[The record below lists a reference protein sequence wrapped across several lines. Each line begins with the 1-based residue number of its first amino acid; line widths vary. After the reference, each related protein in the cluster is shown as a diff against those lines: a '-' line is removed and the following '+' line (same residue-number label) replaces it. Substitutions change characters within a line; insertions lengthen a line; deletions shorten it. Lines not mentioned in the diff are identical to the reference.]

1 MTKPPQYLLSAADM
15 RELIGLVAQ
24 AKGLKPRWIVLDDGE
39 IDAMGLLAHE
49 LGISEE
55 HIAEQTIG
63 TAGVMKHHLLVFLEN
78 EDEASSDT
86 LKDALTALGI
96 AAKVPSAGEPWRI
109 EARVF
114 QKLNAKAYRT
124 TILPFLVEADA
135 RSREPRVADKA
146 EIQID
151 KPARN
156 FGDTCG
162 ALREE
167 VRVLYMADAVP
178 WIIGYSGGKDSTAVV
193 QLVWQA
199 IEELPVAQRTKPV
212 YVISTDTLVENPV
225 VAQWVGM
232 SLTQMAKAA
241 AERSMPF
248 RPERLTPTVEN
259 AYWVNL
265 IGKGYPAP
273 RHKFRWC
280 TERMKISPS
289 NAFINSIVRGNG
301 EAILLLGT
309 RKKESQRRNRSMLEH
324 EKYRVRDRLSPNSTL
339 PGTLVYSVI
348 EDWSNDDVW
357 MFLMQFANP
366 WGYNN
371 KDLLTMYQGASAD
384 GECPLVIDTSTPSC
398 GDSRFGCWVCTL
410 VDKDKSMSA
419 MVQNDEEKE
428 WMYPLLV
435 FRNKYLD
442 FRPADGRRDEQ
453 TDRERRDFRRMN
465 GSITIYNSRSVHGP
479 YTQVAREE
487 LLFQLLKTQEAVRKL
502 GRERRIRHAEQMEL
516 ITLHEL
522 EEIRRIWVV
531 EKHELEDSLPSLY
544 ERATGVQYPG
554 KTLDENLMFGRDEM
568 AILYEVCG
576 GDRVHYELSRE
587 LLDVERRF
595 RTMSRRAGL
604 FGALDEAIRR
614 GFYENEEDATQVA
627 LSRQSA
633 RDQIRSRFENK
644 SAPNAEPSH
653 S

>member
-1 MTKPPQYLLSAADM
+1 MTTMSQNYQLSDG
-15 RELIGLVAQ
+15 EVYDLIQIIAN
-24 AKGLKPRWIVLDDGE
+24 AKGLKTRFVVMNDDHDPMPE
-39 IDAMGLLAHE
+39 LAKE
-49 LGISEE
+49 L
-55 HIAEQTIG
+55 AVT
-63 TAGVMKHHLLVFLEN
+63 
-78 EDEASSDT
+78 EA
-86 LKDALTALGI
+86 
-96 AAKVPSAGEPWRI
+96 RI
-109 EARVF
+109 ERETGASAAIIKNYLVAF
-114 QKLNAKAYRT
+114 FSDESKQEPPVLEEVLVLLGVKFKTTSPGDFWEFEENAFKKINAAIRSEK
-124 TILPFLVEADA
+124 ILPFISDAD
-135 RSREPRVADKA
+135 RKNRE
-146 EIQID
+146 Q
-151 KPARN
+151 KPEGTNQVRN
-156 FGDTCG
+156 FGENLTL
-162 ALREE
+162 LRQEI
-167 VRVLYMADAVP
+167 RDLYTADAIP

-199 IEELPVAQRTKPV
+199 IEELPLEKRTKPIH
-212 YVISTDTLVENPV
+212 VISTDTLVENPV
-225 VAQWVGM
+225 VAQWVGL
-232 SLTQMAKAA
+232 SLTQMAEAA
-241 AERSMPF
+241 AAKGMPF

-289 NAFINSIVRGNG
+289 NTFINSIVRGNG

-309 RKKESQRRNRSMLEH
+309 RKKESQRRQRSMIEH
-324 EKYRVRDRLSPNSTL
+324 EKYRVRDRLSPNSSL
-339 PGTLVYSVI
+339 PGSLVYSVI
-348 EDWSNDDVW
+348 EDWSNDEVW
-357 MFLMQFANP
+357 MFLMQFSNP

-384 GECPLVIDTSTPSC
+384 GECPLVVDTSTPSC

-453 TDRERRDFRRMN
+453 TDRERRDFRRMH
-465 GSITIYNSRSVHGP
+465 GGITIYNGRSVHGP
-479 YTQVAREE
+479 YTQPAREE
-487 LLFQLLKTQEAVRKL
+487 LLFELLKTQEAVRRL
-502 GRERRIRHAEQMEL
+502 GNDRKISHAENMEL

-531 EKHELEDSLPSLY
+531 EKHEIEDSLPSLY
-544 ERATGVQYPG
+544 ERATGRQYPG
-554 KTLDENLMFGRDEM
+554 KTLDENLMFGREEM
-568 AILYEVCG
+568 AILHDVCG
-576 GDRVHYELSRE
+576 GDRVHYELARE

-604 FGALDEAIRR
+604 FGALDDAIKR
-614 GFYENEEDATQVA
+614 GFYENEEDATQMA

-633 RDQIRSRFENK
+633 RDQIRSRFEGK
-644 SAPNAEPSH
+644 ETPQEVSPI
-653 S
+653 

>member
-1 MTKPPQYLLSAADM
+1 MAKSQHFLLSDDDVRELITALAQARGLKTKLVVLNDDNDPLPALANELGLTEERIGEETVGAAGIIKKHLLAFFPDEAMESRETLGDALAVLDVRFTAPGDGEFWQFAGNAFKRLSAAV
-15 RELIGLVAQ
+15 L
-24 AKGLKPRWIVLDDGE
+24 AK
-39 IDAMGLLAHE
+39 
-49 LGISEE
+49 
-55 HIAEQTIG
+55 
-63 TAGVMKHHLLVFLEN
+63 
-78 EDEASSDT
+78 
-86 LKDALTALGI
+86 
-96 AAKVPSAGEPWRI
+96 
-109 EARVF
+109 
-114 QKLNAKAYRT
+114 
-124 TILPFLVEADA
+124 TILPFVTQADDKNRQP
-135 RSREPRVADKA
+135 RSPTVA
-146 EIQID
+146 E
-151 KPARN
+151 KPRN
-156 FGDTCG
+156 FGEDLANLRREIRELYVADT
-162 ALREE
+162 
-167 VRVLYMADAVP
+167 VP

-199 IEELPVAQRTKPV
+199 IDELPVEKRTKPIH
-212 YVISTDTLVENPV
+212 VISTDTLVENPV

-232 SLTQMAKAA
+232 SLTQMERVA
-241 AERSMPF
+241 AEKMMPF
-248 RPERLTPTVEN
+248 RPHRLTPTVEN
-259 AYWVNL
+259 TYWVNL

-289 NAFINSIVRGNG
+289 NAFINGIVRGNG

-309 RKKESQRRNRSMLEH
+309 RKKESQRRQRSMVEH

-348 EDWSNDDVW
+348 EEWTNDQVW
-357 MFLMQFANP
+357 MFLMQFTNP

-384 GECPLVIDTSTPSC
+384 GECPLVVDTSTPSC

-442 FRPADGRRDEQ
+442 FRPPDGRRDEQ

-465 GSITIYNSRSVHGP
+465 GSITIYNGRSVHGP
-479 YTQVAREE
+479 YTQSAREE
-487 LLFQLLKTQEAVRKL
+487 ILFQLLKTQEAVRKL
-502 GRERRIRHAEQMEL
+502 GQEGGIRHAETMEL

-531 EKHELEDSLPSLY
+531 EKHEIEDSLPSHF
-544 ERATGVQYPG
+544 ERATGRQYPG
-554 KTLDENLMFGRDEM
+554 KTLDENLMFGREEM
-568 AILYEVCG
+568 AILHDVCG
-576 GDRVHYELSRE
+576 GDRVHYELARE

-604 FGALDEAIRR
+604 FGALDDAIRR
-614 GFYENEEDATQVA
+614 GFYENEQDATQMA

-633 RDQIRSRFENK
+633 RERIRSRFENK
-644 SAPNAEPSH
+644 ETPSAEVSPT
-653 S
+653 

>member
-1 MTKPPQYLLSAADM
+1 MSSAQPFRLSDSDV
-15 RELIGLVAQ
+15 RELIAKICHAQ
-24 AKGLKPRWIVLDDGE
+24 ALKLKFVVLNDDNDPMPDLAEE
-39 IDAMGLLAHE
+39 IGV
-49 LGISEE
+49 SEE
-55 HIAEQTIG
+55 RLGSDTVG
-63 TAGVMKHHLLVFLEN
+63 TAGIIKKHLVAFFP
-78 EDEASSDT
+78 DETMEARET
-86 LKDALTALGI
+86 LGDALTALGVENVVPDTGADWEFKRRAFDGVRGAGL
-96 AAKVPSAGEPWRI
+96 AATLATF
-109 EARVF
+109 A
-114 QKLNAKAYRT
+114 Q
-124 TILPFLVEADA
+124 EADA
-135 RSREPRVADKA
+135 KNRQSPSMTEKPRTFAESLTLLRR
-146 EIQID
+146 EIQ
-151 KPARN
+151 
-156 FGDTCG
+156 
-162 ALREE
+162 E
-167 VRVLYMADAVP
+167 LYQVDSVP

-199 IEELPVAQRTKPV
+199 IEDLPLEKRTKPIH
-212 YVISTDTLVENPV
+212 VISTDTLVENPV
-225 VAQWVGM
+225 VAQWVGR
-232 SLTQMAKAA
+232 SLVQMGKMAVEKG
-241 AERSMPF
+241 MPF
-248 RPERLTPTVEN
+248 CPERLFPSVEN
-259 AYWVNL
+259 TYWVNL

-289 NAFINSIVRGNG
+289 NAFINKIVRGNG

-309 RKKESQRRNRSMLEH
+309 RKKESQRRQRTMAEH

-348 EDWSNDDVW
+348 EDWSNDEVW
-357 MFLMQFANP
+357 MFLMQFKNP

-384 GECPLVIDTSTPSC
+384 GECPLVVDTSTPSC

-465 GSITIYNSRSVHGP
+465 GSITIYNARSVHGP
-479 YTQVAREE
+479 YTQASREE
-487 LLFQLLKTQEAVRKL
+487 LLFELLKTQEAVRKL
-502 GRERRIRHAEQMEL
+502 GREGGIKHAEAMEL

-531 EKHELEDSLPSLY
+531 DKHEIEDSLPSIF
-544 ERATGVQYPG
+544 ERATGRLYPG
-554 KTLDENLMFGRDEM
+554 RTLDENLMFGREEM
-568 AILYEVCG
+568 AILRDVCD
-576 GDRVHYELSRE
+576 GDRVHYELARE

-604 FGALDEAIRR
+604 FGAIDDAIKR
-614 GFYENEEDATQVA
+614 GFYENEDDATKMA
-627 LSRQSA
+627 MGRISA
-633 RDQIRSRFENK
+633 RDQIRARFK
-644 SAPNAEPSH
+644 SNEGSSEVPAP
-653 S
+653 

>member
-1 MTKPPQYLLSAADM
+1 MAKPQQFLLSNDDVQELVATIAHAKSLKTKFVVLNDDYDCLPELAKELGVTEERIGEETIGAAGIIKKHLIAFFPDEAKESQETLGDALALLEVRFKAPKSEEFWQFDENSFNRLHGAAVIKPVLLFVAKADKKNRLPPPDIEAAKKPKPRNFVGDLAVLRNEI
-15 RELIGLVAQ
+15 RELYV
-24 AKGLKPRWIVLDDGE
+24 
-39 IDAMGLLAHE
+39 
-49 LGISEE
+49 
-55 HIAEQTIG
+55 
-63 TAGVMKHHLLVFLEN
+63 
-78 EDEASSDT
+78 
-86 LKDALTALGI
+86 
-96 AAKVPSAGEPWRI
+96 
-109 EARVF
+109 
-114 QKLNAKAYRT
+114 
-124 TILPFLVEADA
+124 
-135 RSREPRVADKA
+135 
-146 EIQID
+146 
-151 KPARN
+151 
-156 FGDTCG
+156 GDS
-162 ALREE
+162 
-167 VRVLYMADAVP
+167 VP

-199 IEELPVAQRTKPV
+199 IEELPLEKRTKPIH
-212 YVISTDTLVENPV
+212 VISTDTLVENPV

-232 SLTQMAKAA
+232 SLAQMERAA
-241 AERSMPF
+241 ADKGMPF
-248 RPERLTPTVEN
+248 RPKRLTPTVEN
-259 AYWVNL
+259 TYWVNL

-309 RKKESQRRNRSMLEH
+309 RKKESNRRQRSMIEH

-348 EDWSNDDVW
+348 EDWSNDEVW
-357 MFLMQFANP
+357 MFLMQFSNP

-384 GECPLVIDTSTPSC
+384 GECPLVVDTSTPSC

-435 FRNKYLD
+435 FRNKLLD

-465 GSITIYNSRSVHGP
+465 GSITIYNGRSVHGP
-479 YTQVAREE
+479 YTQPAREE
-487 LLFQLLKTQEAVRKL
+487 ILFELLKTQESVRKL
-502 GRERRIRHAEQMEL
+502 GRESKIRHAETMEL

-522 EEIRRIWVV
+522 EEIRRVWVV
-531 EKHELEDSLPSLY
+531 EKHEIEDSLPSIY
-544 ERATGVQYPG
+544 ERATSRQYPG
-554 KTLDENLMFGRDEM
+554 KTLDENLMFGREEM
-568 AILYEVCG
+568 AILHDVCR
-576 GDRVHYELSRE
+576 GDRVHYELARE

-604 FGALDEAIRR
+604 FGALDDAIKR
-614 GFYENEEDATQVA
+614 GFYENEDDATKMA
-627 LSRQSA
+627 LNRLSA

-644 SAPNAEPSH
+644 EVSPEATST
-653 S
+653 

>member
-1 MTKPPQYLLSAADM
+1 MAKLQQFLLSSDDVQG
-15 RELIGLVAQ
+15 LITTVAN
-24 AKGLKPRWIVLDDGE
+24 AKGLKTKFVVLNDDFDTLPE
-39 IDAMGLLAHE
+39 LAKE
-49 LGISEE
+49 LGVSEE
-55 HIAEQTIG
+55 RIGAETTG
-63 TAGVMKHHLLVFLEN
+63 AAGIIKKHLILFFP
-78 EDEASSDT
+78 DEAKESTET
-86 LKDALTALGI
+86 LGDALTLLEVRFRAPKREGFWEFDEGSMSRLSAPTVVKAALAFMLG
-96 AAKVPSAGEPWRI
+96 ADSRNRLAPAEPKPAEKPR
-109 EARVF
+109 
-114 QKLNAKAYRT
+114 N
-124 TILPFLVEADA
+124 LVEDLVVL
-135 RSREPRVADKA
+135 RNEIRELYV
-146 EIQID
+146 
-151 KPARN
+151 
-156 FGDTCG
+156 GDS
-162 ALREE
+162 
-167 VRVLYMADAVP
+167 VP

-199 IEELPVAQRTKPV
+199 IEELPIEQRTKPIH
-212 YVISTDTLVENPV
+212 VISTDTLVENPV

-232 SLTQMAKAA
+232 SLSRMERAA
-241 AERSMPF
+241 VEKGMPF
-248 RPERLTPTVEN
+248 RPKRLTPSVEN
-259 AYWVNL
+259 TYWVNL

-309 RKKESQRRNRSMLEH
+309 RKKESSRRQRSMIEH
-324 EKYRVRDRLSPNSTL
+324 EKYRARDRLSPNSTL

-348 EDWSNDDVW
+348 EDWSNDEVW
-357 MFLMQFANP
+357 MFLMQFSNP

-384 GECPLVIDTSTPSC
+384 GECPLVVDTSTPSC

-435 FRNKYLD
+435 FRNKLLD

-465 GSITIYNSRSVHGP
+465 GSITIYNGRSVHGP
-479 YTQVAREE
+479 YTQQAREE
-487 LLFQLLKTQEAVRKL
+487 ILFELLKTQQAVRKL
-502 GRERRIRHAEQMEL
+502 GAESKIKHAENMEL

-522 EEIRRIWVV
+522 EEIRRVWVV
-531 EKHELEDSLPSLY
+531 EKHEIEDSLPSIY
-544 ERATGVQYPG
+544 ERATSSQYPG
-554 KTLDENLMFGRDEM
+554 KTLDENLMFGREEM
-568 AILYEVCG
+568 AILHDVCR
-576 GDRVHYELSRE
+576 GDRVHYELARE

-604 FGALDEAIRR
+604 FSALDDAIKR
-614 GFYENEEDATQVA
+614 GFYENEEDATKMA
-627 LSRQSA
+627 LNRLSA

-644 SAPNAEPSH
+644 EVPPETTSK
-653 S
+653 

>member
-1 MTKPPQYLLSAADM
+1 MPSAAQFRLSDGDV
-15 RELIGLVAQ
+15 RDLISKICHAQ
-24 AKGLKPRWIVLDDGE
+24 GLKLKFVVLNDDNDPIPDLAEE
-39 IDAMGLLAHE
+39 IGVT
-49 LGISEE
+49 EE
-55 HIAEQTIG
+55 RIGTDTIG
-63 TAGVMKHHLLVFLEN
+63 TAGIIKKHLIAFFPDEEMQARETLGDALSALGIENTVPDNGADWVFAADAFQAVRGPGMGKTLVVFLTDADEKNRRGQVESPVVEQPRTFN
-78 EDEASSDT
+78 ES
-86 LKDALTALGI
+86 LTAL
-96 AAKVPSAGEPWRI
+96 R
-109 EARVF
+109 R
-114 QKLNAKAYRT
+114 
-124 TILPFLVEADA
+124 
-135 RSREPRVADKA
+135 
-146 EIQID
+146 EIQ
-151 KPARN
+151 
-156 FGDTCG
+156 
-162 ALREE
+162 E
-167 VRVLYMADAVP
+167 LYQVDAVP

-199 IEELPVAQRTKPV
+199 IEELPLEKRTKPIH
-212 YVISTDTLVENPV
+212 VISTDTLVENPV
-225 VAQWVGM
+225 VAQWVGR
-232 SLTQMAKAA
+232 SLVQMERAA
-241 AERSMPF
+241 AEKNMPF
-248 RPERLTPTVEN
+248 RPERLTPSTEN
-259 AYWVNL
+259 TYWVNL

-309 RKKESQRRNRSMLEH
+309 RKKESQRRQRTMAEH

-348 EDWSNDDVW
+348 EDWSNDEVW
-357 MFLMQFANP
+357 MFLMQFRNP

-384 GECPLVIDTSTPSC
+384 GECPLVVDTSTPSC

-465 GSITIYNSRSVHGP
+465 GSITIYNARSVHGP
-479 YTQVAREE
+479 YTQASREE
-487 LLFQLLKTQEAVRKL
+487 LLFELLKTQEAVRKL
-502 GRERRIRHAEQMEL
+502 GREGGIRHAEEMEL

-531 EKHELEDSLPSLY
+531 DKHEIEDSLPSIY
-544 ERATGVQYPG
+544 ERATGRLYPG
-554 KTLDENLMFGRDEM
+554 KILDENLMFGRDEM
-568 AILYEVCG
+568 AILRDVCS
-576 GDRVHYELSRE
+576 GDRVHYELTRE

-604 FGALDEAIRR
+604 FGAIDDAIKR
-614 GFYENEEDATQVA
+614 GFYENEEDATKMA
-627 LSRQSA
+627 MSRISA
-633 RDQIRSRFENK
+633 RHQIQSRFKQKETPSK
-644 SAPNAEPSH
+644 VSAP
-653 S
+653 

>member
-1 MTKPPQYLLSAADM
+1 MSSVTQFRLSDGDVRDLISKICHAQALKLKFVVLNDDNDPIPDLAEEIGVSEERIGTDTVGAAG
-15 RELIGLVAQ
+15 IIKKHLVAFFPDEEMQTRETLGDALNALGIENAVPDGGADWVFSTDAFQ
-24 AKGLKPRWIVLDDGE
+24 AVRGAGMSKTIIAFLTDADEKNRRAQVESPVAEKPR
-39 IDAMGLLAHE
+39 
-49 LGISEE
+49 
-55 HIAEQTIG
+55 T
-63 TAGVMKHHLLVFLEN
+63 FN
-78 EDEASSDT
+78 ES
-86 LKDALTALGI
+86 LTAL
-96 AAKVPSAGEPWRI
+96 RH
-109 EARVF
+109 
-114 QKLNAKAYRT
+114 
-124 TILPFLVEADA
+124 
-135 RSREPRVADKA
+135 
-146 EIQID
+146 EIQ
-151 KPARN
+151 
-156 FGDTCG
+156 
-162 ALREE
+162 E
-167 VRVLYMADAVP
+167 LYQVDAVP

-199 IEELPVAQRTKPV
+199 IEELPIEKRTKPIH
-212 YVISTDTLVENPV
+212 VISTDTLVENPV
-225 VAQWVGM
+225 VAQWVGR
-232 SLTQMAKAA
+232 SLVQMEKAA
-241 AERSMPF
+241 ADKNMPF
-248 RPERLTPTVEN
+248 RPERLTPSTEN
-259 AYWVNL
+259 TYWVNL

-309 RKKESQRRNRSMLEH
+309 RKKESQRRQRTMAEH

-348 EDWSNDDVW
+348 EDWSNDEVW
-357 MFLMQFANP
+357 MFLMQFKNP

-384 GECPLVIDTSTPSC
+384 GECPLVVDTSTPSC

-465 GSITIYNSRSVHGP
+465 GSITIYNARSVHGP
-479 YTQVAREE
+479 YTQASREE
-487 LLFQLLKTQEAVRKL
+487 LLFELLKTQEAVRKL
-502 GRERRIRHAEQMEL
+502 GREGGIKHAEAMEL

-522 EEIRRIWVV
+522 EEIRRVWVV
-531 EKHELEDSLPSLY
+531 DKHEIEDSLPSIY
-544 ERATGVQYPG
+544 ERATGRLYPG
-554 KTLDENLMFGRDEM
+554 KILDENLMFGREEM
-568 AILYEVCG
+568 AILRDVCS
-576 GDRVHYELSRE
+576 GDRVHYELTRE

-604 FGALDEAIRR
+604 FGAIDDAIKR
-614 GFYENEEDATQVA
+614 GFYENEADATKMA
-627 LSRQSA
+627 MGRISA
-633 RDQIRSRFENK
+633 RDQIQSRFNK
-644 SAPNAEPSH
+644 NETPSAVPAP
-653 S
+653 

>member
-1 MTKPPQYLLSAADM
+1 MSSAQPFHLSDSDV
-15 RELIGLVAQ
+15 RELIAKICHAQ
-24 AKGLKPRWIVLDDGE
+24 ALKLKFVVLNDDNDPMPDLAEE
-39 IDAMGLLAHE
+39 IGV
-49 LGISEE
+49 SEE
-55 HIAEQTIG
+55 RIGSDTVG
-63 TAGVMKHHLLVFLEN
+63 TAGIIKKHLVAFFP
-78 EDEASSDT
+78 DEAMEARET
-86 LKDALTALGI
+86 LGDALTALGVEHVVPDTGADWEFKRRAFDGVRGAGL
-96 AAKVPSAGEPWRI
+96 AAAL
-109 EARVF
+109 ATF
-114 QKLNAKAYRT
+114 AQ
-124 TILPFLVEADA
+124 EADA
-135 RSREPRVADKA
+135 KNRQGPSEAPVTEKPRTFAEGLTLLRR
-146 EIQID
+146 EIQ
-151 KPARN
+151 
-156 FGDTCG
+156 
-162 ALREE
+162 E
-167 VRVLYMADAVP
+167 LYQVDSVP

-199 IEELPVAQRTKPV
+199 IEELPLEKRTKPIH
-212 YVISTDTLVENPV
+212 VISTDTLVENPV
-225 VAQWVGM
+225 VAQWVGR
-232 SLTQMAKAA
+232 SLVQMGKMAVEKG
-241 AERSMPF
+241 MPF
-248 RPERLTPTVEN
+248 RPERLFPSVEN
-259 AYWVNL
+259 TYWVNL

-289 NAFINSIVRGNG
+289 NAFINKIVRGNG

-309 RKKESQRRNRSMLEH
+309 RKKESQRRQRTMAEH

-348 EDWSNDDVW
+348 EDWSNDEVW
-357 MFLMQFANP
+357 MFLMQFKNP

-384 GECPLVIDTSTPSC
+384 GECPLVVDTSTPSC

-465 GSITIYNSRSVHGP
+465 GSITIYNARSVHGP
-479 YTQVAREE
+479 YTQASREE
-487 LLFQLLKTQEAVRKL
+487 LLFELLKTQEAVRKL
-502 GRERRIRHAEQMEL
+502 GREGGTKHAEAMEL

-531 EKHELEDSLPSLY
+531 DKHEIEDTLPSIF
-544 ERATGVQYPG
+544 ERATGRLYPG
-554 KTLDENLMFGRDEM
+554 RTLDENLMFGREEM
-568 AILYEVCG
+568 AILRDVCD
-576 GDRVHYELSRE
+576 GDRVHYELARE

-604 FGALDEAIRR
+604 FGAIDDAIKR
-614 GFYENEEDATQVA
+614 GFYENEDDATKMA
-627 LSRQSA
+627 MGRISA
-633 RDQIRSRFENK
+633 RDQIRARFK
-644 SAPNAEPSH
+644 SNEGSSEVPAS
-653 S
+653 

>member
-1 MTKPPQYLLSAADM
+1 MSSAQPFHLSDSDV
-15 RELIGLVAQ
+15 RELIAKICHAQ
-24 AKGLKPRWIVLDDGE
+24 ALKLKFVVLNDANDPMPDLAEE
-39 IDAMGLLAHE
+39 IGV
-49 LGISEE
+49 SEE
-55 HIAEQTIG
+55 RIGSDTVG
-63 TAGVMKHHLLVFLEN
+63 TAGIIKKHLVAFFP
-78 EDEASSDT
+78 DEAMEARET
-86 LKDALTALGI
+86 LGDALTALGVEHVVPDTGADWEFKRRAFDGVRGAGL
-96 AAKVPSAGEPWRI
+96 AAAL
-109 EARVF
+109 ATF
-114 QKLNAKAYRT
+114 AQ
-124 TILPFLVEADA
+124 EADA
-135 RSREPRVADKA
+135 KNRQGPSEAPVTEKPRTFAEGLTLLRR
-146 EIQID
+146 EIQ
-151 KPARN
+151 
-156 FGDTCG
+156 
-162 ALREE
+162 E
-167 VRVLYMADAVP
+167 LYQVDSVP

-199 IEELPVAQRTKPV
+199 IEELPLEKRTKPIH
-212 YVISTDTLVENPV
+212 VISTDTLVENPV
-225 VAQWVGM
+225 VAQWVGR
-232 SLTQMAKAA
+232 SLVQMGKMAVEKG
-241 AERSMPF
+241 MPF
-248 RPERLTPTVEN
+248 RPERLFPSVEN
-259 AYWVNL
+259 TYWVNL

-289 NAFINSIVRGNG
+289 NAFINKIVRGNG

-309 RKKESQRRNRSMLEH
+309 RKKESQRRQRTMAEH

-348 EDWSNDDVW
+348 EDWSNDEVW
-357 MFLMQFANP
+357 MFLMQFKNP

-384 GECPLVIDTSTPSC
+384 GECPLVVDTSTPSC

-465 GSITIYNSRSVHGP
+465 GSITIYNARSVHGP
-479 YTQVAREE
+479 YTQASREE
-487 LLFQLLKTQEAVRKL
+487 LLFELLKTQEAVRKL
-502 GRERRIRHAEQMEL
+502 GREGGTKHAEAMEL

-531 EKHELEDSLPSLY
+531 DKHEIEDTLPSIF
-544 ERATGVQYPG
+544 ERATGRLYPG
-554 KTLDENLMFGRDEM
+554 RTLDENLMFGREEM
-568 AILYEVCG
+568 AILRDVCD
-576 GDRVHYELSRE
+576 GDRVHYELARE

-604 FGALDEAIRR
+604 FGAIDDAIKR
-614 GFYENEEDATQVA
+614 GFYENEDDATKMA
-627 LSRQSA
+627 MGRISA
-633 RDQIRSRFENK
+633 RDQIRARFK
-644 SAPNAEPSH
+644 SNEGSSEVPAS
-653 S
+653 

>member
-1 MTKPPQYLLSAADM
+1 MAKRPHYFLTDDEV
-15 RELIGLVAQ
+15 RELIRLLAES
-24 AKGLKPRWIVLDDGE
+24 KGLTARFLVLNDEEDPLPDLAAELGVTEERIGE
-39 IDAMGLLAHE
+39 DTVGAAGIIKKQLLA
-49 LGISEE
+49 
-55 HIAEQTIG
+55 
-63 TAGVMKHHLLVFLEN
+63 FFP
-78 EDEASSDT
+78 DETLRNQDT
-86 LKDALTALGI
+86 LGDALAAL
-96 AAKVPSAGEPWRI
+96 KVRASVPATEPFWALAENALEHYPAGLRHQTLVPF
-109 EARVF
+109 V
-114 QKLNAKAYRT
+114 KA
-124 TILPFLVEADA
+124 ADA
-135 RSREPRVADKA
+135 KNRQPRVTEPVK
-146 EIQID
+146 
-151 KPARN
+151 ARN
-156 FGDTCG
+156 FGEDLA
-162 ALREE
+162 ALRAEIRE
-167 VRVLYMADAVP
+167 LYAADGVP

-199 IEELPVAQRTKPV
+199 LAELPMTQRTKPI

-225 VAQWVGM
+225 VAQWVGL
-232 SLTQMAKAA
+232 SLTQMEQAA
-241 AERSMPF
+241 TAQRMPF
-248 RPERLTPTVEN
+248 QPRRLTPTVEN
-259 AYWVNL
+259 TYWVNL

-289 NAFINSIVRGNG
+289 NAFISSIVRGTG

-309 RKKESQRRNRSMLEH
+309 RKQESQRRQRTMLQH
-324 EKYRVRDRLSPNSTL
+324 EKYRVRDRLSPNASL

-348 EDWSNDDVW
+348 EDWSNDEVW
-357 MFLMQFANP
+357 LFLMQHGNP

-384 GECPLVIDTSTPSC
+384 GECPLVVDTSTPSC

-465 GSITIYNSRSVHGP
+465 GSITLYNGRSVHGP
-479 YTQVAREE
+479 YTQTAREE
-487 LLFQLLKTQEAVRKL
+487 ILYQLLRTQEAVRKL
-502 GRERRIRHAEQMEL
+502 GRDERIAHAEAMEL

-531 EKHELEDSLPSLY
+531 EKHEIEDALPSLY
-544 ERATGVQYPG
+544 ERATGRPYPG
-554 KTLDENLMFGRDEM
+554 KTLDENLMFGREEM
-568 AILYEVCG
+568 AILHEVCG
-576 GDRVHYELSRE
+576 GDRVHYELARE

-604 FGALDEAIRR
+604 FSALDEAIKR
-614 GFYENEEDATQVA
+614 GFYADEADATQLA

-633 RDQIRSRFENK
+633 RERIRSRFGSKE
-644 SAPNAEPSH
+644 APAPEASPP
-653 S
+653 

>member
-1 MTKPPQYLLSAADM
+1 MAKSQHFLLTDLDV
-15 RELIGLVAQ
+15 RELIAALATARDLKTKLVVLNDDHDPLSALAEELGVTEERIGEETVGAAGIIKKHLVAFFPDE
-24 AKGLKPRWIVLDDGE
+24 AMESRETLGDALAVLD
-39 IDAMGLLAHE
+39 
-49 LGISEE
+49 
-55 HIAEQTIG
+55 
-63 TAGVMKHHLLVFLEN
+63 VRF
-78 EDEASSDT
+78 
-86 LKDALTALGI
+86 TALGDGPYWQF
-96 AAKVPSAGEPWRI
+96 AGNAFKRLSSAVLAK
-109 EARVF
+109 
-114 QKLNAKAYRT
+114 
-124 TILPFLVEADA
+124 TILPLVTLADD
-135 RSREPRVADKA
+135 RNR
-146 EIQID
+146 
-151 KPARN
+151 KPAALTVTEKPRN
-156 FGDTCG
+156 FGEDLSN
-162 ALREE
+162 LRHEIRE
-167 VRVLYMADAVP
+167 LYVADAVP

-199 IEELPVAQRTKPV
+199 IEELPVEKRTKPI

-232 SLTQMAKAA
+232 SLTQMERVA
-241 AERSMPF
+241 AEKVMPF
-248 RPERLTPTVEN
+248 RPNRLMPTVEN
-259 AYWVNL
+259 TYWVNL

-289 NAFINSIVRGNG
+289 NAFINGIVRGNG

-309 RKKESQRRNRSMLEH
+309 RKKESQRRQRSMLEH

-348 EDWSNDDVW
+348 EEWSNDQVW

-384 GECPLVIDTSTPSC
+384 GECPLVVDTSTPSC

-442 FRPADGRRDEQ
+442 FRPPDGRRDEQ
-453 TDRERRDFRRMN
+453 TDRDRRDFRRMN
-465 GSITIYNSRSVHGP
+465 GSITIYNGRSVHGP
-479 YTQVAREE
+479 YTQSAREE
-487 LLFQLLKTQEAVRKL
+487 ILFQLLKTQEAVRKL
-502 GRERRIRHAEQMEL
+502 GREGGIRHAETMEL

-531 EKHELEDSLPSLY
+531 EKHEIEDSLPSLF
-544 ERATGVQYPG
+544 ERATGRQYPG
-554 KTLDENLMFGRDEM
+554 KTLDENLMFGREEM
-568 AILYEVCG
+568 AILHDVCR
-576 GDRVHYELSRE
+576 GDRVHYELARE

-604 FGALDEAIRR
+604 FGALDDAIRR
-614 GFYENEEDATQVA
+614 GFYENEEDATQMA
-627 LSRQSA
+627 LSRQNA
-633 RDQIRSRFENK
+633 RERIRSRFESK
-644 SAPNAEPSH
+644 DAPVVEASPT
-653 S
+653 